1 MSASS
6 QGVERRR
13 GELVV
18 LGVGPHGLGQLTL
31 DALDALKGARLV
43 LAAARGA
50 ELRALC
56 AGLGVRCEALSWRGS
71 AASGPGVG
79 TPGLV
84 RRLARE
90 LARPGR
96 VCVVVDGSP
105 ALFSVADALRAAF
118 PGARVLPGVGSF
130 DAMLVAL
137 RAAAGDL
144 AAVGVRALNLEGL
157 PSRAPLADPHA
168 LTLLYNAGGLS
179 RRSPRAFAALAR
191 RLAAAGVRRVWL
203 VELVAGGD
211 AVVET
216 TPAGLPEAARRV
228 GVNATVAVGPL

>member
-1 MSASS
+1 MNASS
-6 QGVERRR
+6 RAAERPR

-31 DALDALKGARLV
+31 DALEALKGARLV

-50 ELRALC
+50 QMRALC
-56 AGLGVRCEALSWRGS
+56 EGLGVRCEALSWRGS
-71 AASGPGVG
+71 AAAGPGVG

-90 LARPGR
+90 LARRGR

-105 ALFSVADALRAAF
+105 ALFSVADALRGAF
-118 PGARVLPGVGSF
+118 PAARVLPGVGSL

-157 PSRAPLADPHA
+157 PARAPLADPHA
-168 LTLLYNAGGLS
+168 LTFLYNAGGLA
-179 RRSPRAFAALAR
+179 RRAPRAFAALAR

-203 VELVAGGD
+203 IELADGGD

>member
-6 QGVERRR
+6 KGVERRR

-31 DALDALKGARLV
+31 DGLEALKGSRLV

-56 AGLGVRCEALSWRGS
+56 KGLGVRCVAAAWRGS

-90 LARPGR
+90 LSRPGR

-105 ALFSVADALRAAF
+105 ALFSVADALCGAF
-118 PGARVLPGVGSF
+118 SGARVLPGVGSL
-130 DAMLVAL
+130 DGLLVAL
-137 RAAAGDL
+137 RAAVGDL

-157 PSRAPLADPHA
+157 PARAPLADRHA
-168 LTLLYNAGGLS
+168 LTFLFNAGGLS

-191 RLAAAGVRRVWL
+191 RLAEAGVRRVWL
-203 VELVAGGD
+203 LELVAGGD

-228 GVNATVAVGPL
+228 GMNATVAVGPL